1 MIQTAC
7 QYKRQNLEFLR
18 MDINQMEF
26 HEEYDIIFSN
36 AALHWILDHE
46 NLLKRSYGALKP

>member
-1 MIQTAC
+1 
-7 QYKRQNLEFLR
+7 

-26 HEEYDIIFSN
+26 YEEYDIIFSN